1 VQGRRAP
8 GDPLEAGLG
17 QLLQVLGAIKGTIGH
32 KIHGAGGG
40 LELRNVVADDL
51 AERFAIVTIA
61 PQGFHQHGD
70 TGLVL
75 HDQLQHPLVE
85 VGAMVPPIA
94 LGDVHDLFVRS
105 LSAVI
110 PAINMETRRIEM
122 AERGRQPQTL
132 GRRGGNEAVECSQ
145 PSRVQR
151 IEGASE
157 GIIIEMTGLNTWGNE
172 ARDRLVLE
180 KMGTR

>member
-1 VQGRRAP
+1 
-8 GDPLEAGLG
+8 
-17 QLLQVLGAIKGTIGH
+17 LQVLGAIKGTIGH

-94 LGDVHDLFVRS
+94 LDDVHDLFVRK
-105 LSAVI
+105 
-110 PAINMETRRIEM
+110 R
-122 AERGRQPQTL
+122 
-132 GRRGGNEAVECSQ
+132 SQ
-145 PSRVQR
+145 GVKFISP
-151 IEGASE
+151 
-157 GIIIEMTGLNTWGNE
+157 
-172 ARDRLVLE
+172 
-180 KMGTR
+180 

>member
-1 VQGRRAP
+1 
-8 GDPLEAGLG
+8 
-17 QLLQVLGAIKGTIGH
+17 
-32 KIHGAGGG
+32 
-40 LELRNVVADDL
+40 
-51 AERFAIVTIA
+51 
-61 PQGFHQHGD
+61 
-70 TGLVL
+70 
-75 HDQLQHPLVE
+75 
-85 VGAMVPPIA
+85 MVPTLA
-94 LGDVHDLFVRS
+94 LGDVHDLFIRS

-122 AERGRQPQTL
+122 AERGCQPQTL

-157 GIIIEMTGLNTWGNE
+157 GLIIEMTGLNTWGNE

-180 KMGTR
+180 KMGDEVELLVEKAPAIEHHSFDRMASGDNPHFRVLLGGFINDLRDAEFFKHACDQTQVI